1 MSLEDGRNGQSTEA
15 LDQEQPKRPSPN
27 DDVSTRDGLSTRILR
42 GSVVAALVAGALGA
56 IVGYTVSGPGL
67 GVGLGVAFA
76 LSIGALWGF
85 GPTESEDG
93 SIARAVNEGS
103 NGDEP

>member
-1 MSLEDGRNGQSTEA
+1 MSVDDGHKGQSTEA
-15 LDQEQPKRPSPN
+15 LDQEQPNRRSPN

-42 GSVVAALVAGALGA
+42 GSVIAALVAGALGA

-67 GVGLGVAFA
+67 SVGLGVAFA
-76 LSIGALWGF
+76 LSMGVLWGF
-85 GPTESEDG
+85 VLTESEDG